1 VTTECSS
8 GSAASHTRAFPGNLI
23 FPGDVVTVDTV
34 AEERFLFI
42 GKKGERVCA
51 GSILSISFSSSSS
64 SSSGI
69 PSAILFCF
77 KNSLL
82 LLFSMSD
89 KYT

>member
-1 VTTECSS
+1 MTTECSS
-8 GSAASHTRAFPGNLI
+8 GSAASHTRALPGNFI
-23 FPGDVVTVDTV
+23 FPGDVVTEDTV
-34 AEERFLFI
+34 ADEKFLRI
-42 GKKGERVCA
+42 GKNGDRVCA
-51 GSILSISFSSSSS
+51 GAILSTSFSSSSS